1 MAVDADVARRL
12 FTLDE
17 YHRMGEAGILGP
29 AERVEL
35 IDGEIVQMAS
45 SGPRHIG
52 CVINATRLFIVLLGD
67 RAVVSP
73 QNPVVVPPSSE
84 PQPDLLV
91 LRPRAVSYS
100 RELPTAR
107 DVLLA
112 VEVADTTIR
121 FDRIVKS
128 RLYARAGI
136 AEYWLCLPM
145 DGAIEV
151 HRAPGAEGY
160 TTVTLHGPGE
170 RVSPLAFPDVSF
182 GVGEFFA

>member
-52 CVINATRLFIVLLGD
+52 CVINATRLFIVLFGD

-100 RELPTAR
+100 RRASDCSRRVAR
-107 DVLLA
+107 RGGGGHDHPVRPNRQ
-112 VEVADTTIR
+112 VAPLR
-121 FDRIVKS
+121 
-128 RLYARAGI
+128 ARRHR
-136 AEYWLCLPM
+136 
-145 DGAIEV
+145 GA
-151 HRAPGAEGY
+151 
-160 TTVTLHGPGE
+160 
-170 RVSPLAFPDVSF
+170 
-182 GVGEFFA
+182 